1 MLKNKS
7 LKASHFTDR
16 ENEAHRK
23 IVTSL
28 RSPTQAVAVL
38 WLKSDRCVGC
48 HWWPGQAEGL
58 LGSWEEKYEPRGQI
72 VGEEAAKAPQDL

>member
-16 ENEAHRK
+16 ENEARRET
-23 IVTSL
+23 VTSL

-38 WLKSDRCVGC
+38 WLKSDRS
-48 HWWPGQAEGL
+48 PNFQA
-58 LGSWEEKYEPRGQI
+58 KARVRGTWAQN
-72 VGEEAAKAPQDL
+72 VGEQFSAETQTIHCCLG